1 MARDVNP
8 IEISINSGTEVAM
21 RRSLFMVGLIVLWA
35 ASANTAFAFGI
46 EVAGGGWSASPNG
59 YLAYDTI
66 LPNDKLDLEQDLD
79 YGTELSPFA
88 RIKIDMPMLLPNI
101 YVMGTVLKYEETT
114 SLPMN
119 FNFGDDT
126 FSGNVSFK
134 SKLKLNHLD
143 VALFYGIPMLETA
156 TAGILN
162 VDVGLN
168 LRIVDFEAEIDQPDT
183 GLKEKQS
190 YIVPIPTVY
199 LGAQVKPLDW
209 LAVEGEARGI
219 VFSDNWHY
227 SVIGRLKIKPI
238 GPLFVAGGYRYDKIK
253 FDEQDIKVD
262 ADFSGPFAEVGV
274 EF

>member
-66 LPNDKLDLEQDLD
+66 LPNDKLDLEEDLD

-143 VALFYGIPMLETA
+143 VALFYGIP
-156 TAGILN
+156 
-162 VDVGLN
+162 
-168 LRIVDFEAEIDQPDT
+168 IVDFEAEIDQPDT

>member
-1 MARDVNP
+1 
-8 IEISINSGTEVAM
+8 M
-21 RRSLFMVGLIVLWA
+21 RRSLFMIGLVVFGV
-35 ASANTAFAFGI
+35 ASANTCFAFGI
-46 EVAGGGWSASPNG
+46 EVAGGGWYPSPNG
-59 YLAYDTI
+59 YFSYNTI
-66 LPNDKLDLEQDLD
+66 LPHDKLDLEQDLN
-79 YGTELSPFA
+79 YGSELSGFG
-88 RIKIDMPMLLPNI
+88 RIKIDMPMFMPNI
-101 YVMGTVLKYEETT
+101 YVMGTLLKYEETA
-114 SLPMN
+114 SMPMN
-119 FNFGDDT
+119 FNFGDYT
-126 FSGNVSFK
+126 FSGNVNFK

-143 VALFYGIPMLETA
+143 VALFYGVPMLETA

-162 VDVGLN
+162 LDLGLN

-199 LGAQVKPLDW
+199 VGAQVKPLDW

-238 GPLFVAGGYRYDKIK
+238 GPLFAAGGYRYDKIK

-262 ADFSGPFAEVGV
+262 ADFSGPFAEVGF